1 MSERNVFFKAGIVF
15 CAILA
20 LLMLAVLFTL
30 HQGTDYNL
38 SFGKALEDDELRRPA
53 NIFQSITGY
62 FFDNNFYAVH
72 ASIILLVLFSLIA
85 IILIHYFFERTSAPE
100 ILYIAI
106 FAISLSFEILRFVL
120 PLHLIH
126 YFPSFY
132 MRVASRILL
141 FARFFG
147 IFSLFAASI
156 CAAGLDV
163 QKVRHVIFAIIIT
176 SLIITLGVPIDVLN
190 WDTSLNMI
198 NGFSSMFRL
207 IEISA
212 FISIMISFFIA
223 AKIRDSKEYTYVA
236 IGIMLALFGRNIL
249 LSADNW
255 SAPFLGIILLSFGTW
270 FLCSKL
276 HKIHL
281 WL

>member
-1 MSERNVFFKAGIVF
+1 MTLSERNVFFKVGIVF
-15 CAILA
+15 CAILT
-20 LLMLAVLFTL
+20 LLMLAVIFTIGL
-30 HQGTDYNL
+30 D
-38 SFGKALEDDELRRPA
+38 FVPALEDDEPRRPV
-53 NIFQSITGY
+53 NLFQNITGY
-62 FFDNNFYAVH
+62 IFAGNFFAVH
-72 ASIILLVLFSLIA
+72 ISIILLVLFSLIA

-106 FAISLSFEILRFVL
+106 FAISLSFEVLRLVL

-126 YFPSFY
+126 NFPSFY
-132 MRVASRILL
+132 ARVAFRILL

-147 IFSLFAASI
+147 IFSLFAASVN
-156 CAAGLDV
+156 AAGLDV

-190 WDTSLNMI
+190 WDTSFNMV

-207 IEISA
+207 IEIA
-212 FISIMISFFIA
+212 VFISTMISFFIA
-223 AKIRDSKEYTYVA
+223 AKIRDSKEYTFVA
-236 IGIMLALFGRNIL
+236 IGIIFAFIGRNIL
-249 LSADNW
+249 LGTDNW
-255 SAPFLGIILLSFGTW
+255 SAPFMGIILLSFGTW